1 MLGGFAATYTGL
13 AYLFLFK
20 RHASAGHGKFFL
32 DPVLTFLFTAPHSL
46 NKSGLFGKYL
56 SELVHIR
63 R

>member
-1 MLGGFAATYTGL
+1 MLGGSAAAYAGL

-20 RHASAGHGKFFL
+20 RHASAGHGKLFL
-32 DPVLTFLFTAPHSL
+32 DPVLTFLLAAPHCL

-56 SELVHIR
+56 SEFVHIR